1 MKKISLHVL
10 REHFPKVNLITHT
23 DLDGYG
29 SAAIMIR
36 ILRDFFGYNFNDVRV
51 FHVDYDRVYPL
62 GSGFTI
68 VTDLSIDSKFNNLEN
83 MIRFSEDDNN
93 ILWWIDHHQT
103 SLDMI
108 DKNPELKKI
117 PRIITTSA
125 SATYLCWKLYEY
137 FAFEYIARKTYVH
150 QSGDLTEF
158 IESLYGW
165 SLFEFLKFHD
175 EDDPLFPEQF
185 FGEPREAMR
194 LISSIPGQCP
204 HVEEDPVDRDS
215 DDFYYKVPDAVR
227 YTDDWDTFS
236 LKDNNSIYYN
246 TAFGCCPMFPRDIKH
261 PYYAVF
267 IAPPMDYVSGE
278 YYIPIVTQRA
288 VTRNLIHYGE
298 EVFSMRNYDFV
309 SKVLKDGYVTKFYPT
324 ERFLQDKEYRSERR
338 KFENL
343 SDADFITV
351 NDRSINAALALQDF
365 VDEYPFFLAFD
376 VRRTNIIYTVYVER
390 LDKYPFNAK
399 DVASLFGGGG
409 HPGCAGFTLRTPL
422 TEVHCRENFTIGMH
436 RDADIIVRYEP
447 FSEYAFAGLQVM
459 RDRWAE
465 KIYYDFRSRNYTDP
479 SSCRELEGWTSSK
492 RFRNSFRMALE

>member
-165 SLFEFLKFHD
+165 SLLSFLSSTTKMIHCF
-175 EDDPLFPEQF
+175 LSNFSANPEKQ
-185 FGEPREAMR
+185 
-194 LISSIPGQCP
+194 
-204 HVEEDPVDRDS
+204 
-215 DDFYYKVPDAVR
+215 
-227 YTDDWDTFS
+227 
-236 LKDNNSIYYN
+236 
-246 TAFGCCPMFPRDIKH
+246 
-261 PYYAVF
+261 
-267 IAPPMDYVSGE
+267 
-278 YYIPIVTQRA
+278 
-288 VTRNLIHYGE
+288 
-298 EVFSMRNYDFV
+298 
-309 SKVLKDGYVTKFYPT
+309 
-324 ERFLQDKEYRSERR
+324 
-338 KFENL
+338 
-343 SDADFITV
+343 
-351 NDRSINAALALQDF
+351 
-365 VDEYPFFLAFD
+365 
-376 VRRTNIIYTVYVER
+376 
-390 LDKYPFNAK
+390 
-399 DVASLFGGGG
+399 
-409 HPGCAGFTLRTPL
+409 
-422 TEVHCRENFTIGMH
+422 
-436 RDADIIVRYEP
+436 
-447 FSEYAFAGLQVM
+447 
-459 RDRWAE
+459 
-465 KIYYDFRSRNYTDP
+465 
-479 SSCRELEGWTSSK
+479 
-492 RFRNSFRMALE
+492 